1 MSLRAARLVFVTLV
15 AAAIAPPAAA
25 EIGPSP
31 AVPTAEVDLP
41 PGHFRIRP
49 FGAADGLR
57 NLIVLGITQDGDGML
72 WVATDDGVYRYDGQQ
87 FTHYSMQD
95 GLPAMGVRVLGIA
108 PDGALCAGTRDG
120 MACWN
125 GSRFSPHGAEG
136 VPRTSV
142 QALATGPGALW
153 AGTTEGLLVRRGN
166 GAFAPAPGWP
176 TRPARPV
183 KAIWVDAE
191 GVVVGDDAMLQ
202 LSAGDGVWHRLG
214 PEVGLGGERIASVLR
229 DRDGTLWIRSVHH
242 LWQLPRGAAHVVDL
256 SDGLPAGSDMSG
268 ESCGMAISPWGDV
281 LVGSERGLVR
291 RRAGGWQL
299 LDTSVGIP
307 VREARTLFVDREG
320 TVWIGSMGL
329 FQWMGRGL
337 IARHNMATGLPD
349 DVVWTIGRDRRDTL
363 WLGTGKCLAGAV
375 DGRWS
380 CLASSVGWSVRTFVF
395 PPQGGVFVGGGP
407 PDLLYVDP
415 AGVATTLE
423 LQGEQVADRHIMA
436 AALGPEGDL
445 WLATTSGLYRLPGA
459 QPGHPERVAIPGA
472 KLDGRF
478 ISVMV
483 ADGRLW
489 TASESGL
496 AVLDRGTWRLLD
508 RSSGFRAS
516 AMRHVIRRRDGRM
529 CVSFTDVDGLTCF
542 QWDGAR
548 ASDLVDISLADGLT
562 SGRIYFL
569 GEDRERRLWIGTGDG
584 VDVVTASGIDHFDE
598 TDGLAGNDATARAFF
613 EDGDGAI
620 WLGASTGVSQ
630 VLAQHYRGPP
640 IAPRTT
646 ILRSALG
653 GAPIPAGLVAPVQVP
668 HEHNSVTASFAADSF
683 IDPRRVEFQV
693 RLSPLETEWST
704 TRLREARYPALPPGS
719 YQLEM
724 RARTGAG
731 AWGPAA
737 ELRFAVLPAWWQ
749 TRWFLGIT
757 GGLVLA
763 GLGGAVTWRQRVLWR
778 RRALLLSQQSDAR
791 FRELIE
797 AMPDLVSV
805 HRDDELV
812 YLNRAARQ
820 MLGVDATRA
829 PREVN
834 LVDRIHPDDRRRAA
848 RLFRAARSD
857 ARSDGQGGSQS
868 DAQGGSQ
875 GGSQS
880 DAQGGSQSD
889 AQGGSQSDAHRSD
902 IQPAGQAV
910 ELRLATGD
918 GSWRR
923 CELSGRRI
931 DLGDGPVVVVTGR
944 DVTERDRLRSKLLV
958 SDRMASLGTLAAGIA
973 HEINNPL
980 AYVTANLE
988 VVAESLAAAPPP
1000 PSPEQRAEH
1009 AELQAAIGDAREGAE
1024 RVRKIVRGLRS
1035 FSRSEE
1041 EKRQSIALPDVL
1053 SAAIRLTSNEVKH
1066 RAVLVLELAP
1076 TPAVLA
1082 DDGRLTQV
1090 FINLLINAA
1099 HAIPEG
1105 NTDANRIT
1113 VRTRAASDGRA
1124 IAEIEDTGAGM
1135 PPEVL
1140 ARAFDP
1146 FFTTKEVGEGTGLG
1160 LSICHGIISGLG
1172 GQITIDSAPGRGCL
1186 VRVVLPPADP
1196 AAEPAPPLVPVTSDA
1211 LPRRR
1216 RVLIVDDEPRVAQ
1229 ALERMLSTD
1238 YDLTLVSCGATAID
1252 HITAGVRYDAIIS
1265 DVMMPNMTGI
1275 ELFDR
1280 LESLAPDQASRVI
1293 FLTGG
1298 VFTPQTQTRLE
1309 AAGNPQ
1315 LHKPVGA
1322 HELRAC
1328 IAKLL
1333 ASPRR
1338 PERVTAAPVQD
1349 RAG

>member
-1 MSLRAARLVFVTLV
+1 MSLRAVSLLFAAGL
-15 AAAIAPPAAA
+15 AAALASPAAA
-25 EIGPSP
+25 QVAP
-31 AVPTAEVDLP
+31 ALAMPPAPEDDLP
-41 PGHFRIRP
+41 QGKVQIRS

-57 NLIVLGITQDGDGML
+57 NLIVLGLAQDGDGML
-72 WVATDDGVYRYDGQQ
+72 WVATDDGVYRYDGQR

-95 GLPAMGVRVLGIA
+95 GLPAMGVRVLGID
-108 PDGALCAGTRDG
+108 PGGALCAGTRDG

-125 GSRFSPHGAEG
+125 GARFSRQGAEG

-142 QALATGPGALW
+142 QALAAGSGALW
-153 AGTTEGLLVRRGN
+153 AGTTEGLLVRRGG
-166 GAFAPAPGWP
+166 GAFEPAQGWP
-176 TRPARPV
+176 AQPARSV
-183 KAIWVDAE
+183 RAIWADAE
-191 GVVVGDDAMLQ
+191 GVVVGDDATLA
-202 LSAGDGVWHRLG
+202 LGAGDGVWRRLG
-214 PEVGLGGERIASVLR
+214 AEAGLGVERIESVLR
-229 DRDGTLWIRSVHH
+229 DREGTLWIRSVHH
-242 LWQLPRGAAHVVDL
+242 LWTLPRGAVRAVDL
-256 SDGLPAGSDMSG
+256 SDGLPTGADSSG
-268 ESCGMAISPWGDV
+268 VACGMAINPWGDV
-281 LVGSERGLVR
+281 LVGTARGIAR
-291 RRAGGWQL
+291 RRPGRWEL
-299 LDTSVGIP
+299 LDASAGFP
-307 VREARTLFVDREG
+307 ARDARTLLVDREG
-320 TVWIGSMGL
+320 TVWIGAMGL

-337 IARHNMATGLPD
+337 LARHDLATGLPD
-349 DVVWTIGRDRRDTL
+349 DTVWTIGRDRQDAL
-363 WLGTGKCLAGAV
+363 WLGTGKCLARAV
-375 DGRWS
+375 EGRWS
-380 CLASSVGWSVRTFVF
+380 CLAPSVGWSVRTFVF
-395 PPQGGVFVGGGP
+395 APHGGVFIGGGP

-415 AGVATTLE
+415 MGQATTLE

-472 KLDGRF
+472 KVDGRF
-478 ISVMV
+478 ISVLSV
-483 ADGRLW
+483 DDRLW
-489 TASESGL
+489 TASDSGL

-508 RSSGFRAS
+508 RSAGFRAS

-548 ASDLVDISLADGLT
+548 ASGLVDISLADGLT

-569 GEDRERRLWIGTGDG
+569 GEDRLRRLWIGTGDG
-584 VDVVTASGIDHFDE
+584 VDVVTARGIDHFDE
-598 TDGLAGNDATARAFF
+598 TDGLAGNDSTARAFF
-613 EDGDGAI
+613 EDSDGSL
-620 WLGASTGVSQ
+620 WLGASTGVSH

-640 IAPRTT
+640 VAPRTT
-646 ILRSALG
+646 ILGSALG
-653 GAPIPAGLVAPVQVP
+653 GSPVQAGLVAPIQVP
-668 HEHNSVTASFAADSF
+668 HEHNSVAASFAADSF

-693 RLSPLETEWST
+693 RLSPLESEWST

-749 TRWFLGIT
+749 TRWFVVLA

-778 RRALLLSQQSDAR
+778 RRALQLAQQSDAR

-805 HRDDELV
+805 HRDDQLI
-812 YLNRAARQ
+812 YLNQAARHL
-820 MLGVDATRA
+820 LGADATRS
-829 PREVN
+829 PRQID
-834 LVDRIHPDDRRRAA
+834 LIDRIHPDDRPRAA
-848 RLFRAARSD
+848 SLFGATRSD
-857 ARSDGQGGSQS
+857 AHGDAPSGTHGPEAQPQG
-868 DAQGGSQ
+868 
-875 GGSQS
+875 
-880 DAQGGSQSD
+880 
-889 AQGGSQSDAHRSD
+889 H
-902 IQPAGQAV
+902 AV
-910 ELRLATGD
+910 ELRLAAGD
-918 GSWRR
+918 GAWRR

-944 DVTERDRLRSKLLV
+944 DVTERDRLRAKLLL

-980 AYVTANLE
+980 AYVSANLE
-988 VVAESLAAAPPP
+988 VVAESLSAAPAVPP
-1000 PSPEQRAEH
+1000 PEPDAQRAERD
-1009 AELQAAIGDAREGAE
+1009 ELLAAIGDAREGAE

-1035 FSRSEE
+1035 FSRSAE
-1041 EKRQSIALPDVL
+1041 EKRVPIALPEVL
-1053 SAAIRLTSNEVKH
+1053 SAAIRLTGNEVKH
-1066 RAVLVLELAP
+1066 RAVLVLDLAP

-1113 VRTRAASDGRA
+1113 VRTRIAPDGRA

-1186 VRVVLPPADP
+1186 VRVVLPPA
-1196 AAEPAPPLVPVTSDA
+1196 AAAAPPAPPPAPPATEAS
-1211 LPRRR
+1211 PRRR
-1216 RVLIVDDEPRVAQ
+1216 RVLIVDDEPRGAQ
-1229 ALERMLSTD
+1229 ALERMLHTD
-1238 YDLTLVSCGATAID
+1238 YDLTLVSCGATAIE
-1252 HITAGVRYDAIIS
+1252 HVTAGIRYDAIIT
-1265 DVMMPNMTGI
+1265 DVMMPNMTGV

-1280 LESLAPDQASRVI
+1280 LEVLAPDQASRVI

-1298 VFTPQTQTRLE
+1298 VFTPQTRTRLE

-1315 LHKPVGA
+1315 LQKPVDA
-1322 HELRAC
+1322 QELRAC
-1328 IAKLL
+1328 LANLL
-1333 ASPRR
+1333 AGPHRA
-1338 PERVTAAPVQD
+1338 ERITAAPVHD

>member
-1 MSLRAARLVFVTLV
+1 MLLRAASLPIVALIATALAAPAAQAEPALVM
-15 AAAIAPPAAA
+15 PPA
-25 EIGPSP
+25 PDD
-31 AVPTAEVDLP
+31 DLP
-41 PGHFRIRP
+41 LGQFRTRT

-57 NLIVLGITQDGDGML
+57 NLIVLGIAQDGDGML

-95 GLPAMGVRVLGIA
+95 GLPAMGVRVLGTA

-125 GSRFSPHGAEG
+125 GARFSPRGAEG

-142 QALATGPGALW
+142 QVLAAGPGALW
-153 AGTTEGLLVRRGN
+153 AGTTEGLLVRRGG
-166 GAFAPAPGWP
+166 GAFEPAPGWP
-176 TRPARPV
+176 IRPLHPV
-183 KAIWVDAE
+183 RAIWADAE
-191 GVVVGDDAMLQ
+191 GVVVGDDAALA
-202 LSAGDGVWHRLG
+202 LGAGDGVWRRFG
-214 PEVGLGGERIASVLR
+214 PEIGLGGERIESVLR
-229 DRDGTLWIRSVHH
+229 DRDGTLWIRSLHH
-242 LWQLPRGAAHVVDL
+242 LWTLPRGAARVVDL
-256 SDGLPAGSDMSG
+256 SDGLPAGADSSG
-268 ESCGMAISPWGDV
+268 VACGMAISPWGDV
-281 LVGSERGLVR
+281 LVGTERGIAR
-291 RRAGGWQL
+291 RRPGRWEL
-299 LDTSVGIP
+299 LDASAGLP
-307 VREARTLFVDREG
+307 AREARTLLVDREG

-337 IARHNMATGLPD
+337 IDRHNMATGLPD
-349 DVVWTIGRDRRDTL
+349 DTVWTIGRDRRDGL
-363 WLGTGKCLAGAV
+363 WLGTGKCLTHAV

-380 CLASSVGWSVRTFVF
+380 CLPASAGWTVRTFVF

-415 AGVATTLE
+415 AGQPTTLE
-423 LQGEQVADRHIMA
+423 LQGERVADRHIMA
-436 AALGPEGDL
+436 ATLGPEGDL

-459 QPGHPERVAIPGA
+459 RPGQPERVAIPGA

-478 ISVMV
+478 ISVISV
-483 ADGRLW
+483 DDRLW
-489 TASESGL
+489 AASESGL
-496 AVLDRGTWRLLD
+496 AVLDHGAWRLLD
-508 RSSGFRAS
+508 HSSGFRAS
-516 AMRHVIRRRDGRM
+516 AMRHVIRRHDGRM

-542 QWDGAR
+542 QWDGDH
-548 ASDLVDISLADGLT
+548 ASELIDISLADGLT

-569 GEDRERRLWIGTGDG
+569 GEDRQRRLWIGTGDG
-584 VDVVTASGIDHFDE
+584 VDVVTAGGVDHFDE

-613 EDGDGAI
+613 EDGDGSI
-620 WLGASTGVSQ
+620 WLGSSTGVSHVQ
-630 VLAQHYRGPP
+630 AQHYRGPP

-646 ILRSALG
+646 ILGSALG
-653 GAPIPAGLVAPVQVP
+653 GAPVPAGLVAPLQVP
-668 HEHNSVTASFAADSF
+668 HERNSVAASFAADSF
-683 IDPRRVEFQV
+683 IDSRRLEFQV
-693 RLSPLETEWST
+693 RLSPLESEWST

-731 AWGPAA
+731 AWGPPA
-737 ELRFAVLPAWWQ
+737 ELRFTVLPAWWQ
-749 TRWFLGIT
+749 TRWFI
-757 GGLVLA
+757 VLA
-763 GLGGAVTWRQRVLWR
+763 GSLALAALGGVVTWRQRVVWR
-778 RRALLLSQQSDAR
+778 RRTVQLTQQSDAR

-805 HRDDELV
+805 HRDDKLI
-812 YLNRAARQ
+812 YLNQAARQ
-820 MLGVDATRA
+820 MLGADATRS
-829 PREVN
+829 PGQVD
-834 LVDRIHPDDRRRAA
+834 LVERIHPDDRPRAET
-848 RLFRAARSD
+848 LF
-857 ARSDGQGGSQS
+857 
-868 DAQGGSQ
+868 
-875 GGSQS
+875 
-880 DAQGGSQSD
+880 
-889 AQGGSQSDAHRSD
+889 SDAHT
-902 IQPAGQAV
+902 AEGQAHGHAV
-910 ELRLATGD
+910 ELRLAAGN
-918 GSWRR
+918 GIWRR

-944 DVTERDRLRSKLLV
+944 DVTERDRLRAKLLL

-980 AYVTANLE
+980 AYVSANLE

-1000 PSPEQRAEH
+1000 PSPEQCAEH
-1009 AELQAAIGDAREGAE
+1009 AEMQAAIGDAREGAE

-1041 EKRQSIALPDVL
+1041 EKRVPIALSDVL
-1053 SAAIRLTSNEVKH
+1053 AGAIRLTSNEVKH
-1066 RAVLVLELAP
+1066 RAVLVLDLAP

-1113 VRTRAASDGRA
+1113 ARTRTAPDGRA

-1135 PPEVL
+1135 PPDVL

-1186 VRVVLPPADP
+1186 VRVVLPPAD
-1196 AAEPAPPLVPVTSDA
+1196 AEARPAPPPTPAIAEVA
-1211 LPRRR
+1211 PRRR

-1229 ALERMLSTD
+1229 ALERLLHTD
-1238 YDLTLVSCGATAID
+1238 YDLTLVSCGASAIE
-1252 HITAGVRYDAIIS
+1252 HVTAGIRYDAIIT
-1265 DVMMPNMTGI
+1265 DVMMPNMTGV

-1280 LESLAPDQASRVI
+1280 LEILAPDQASRVI
-1293 FLTGG
+1293 FMTGG
-1298 VFTPQTQTRLE
+1298 VFTPQTQARLE
-1309 AAGNPQ
+1309 VAGNPQ
-1315 LHKPVGA
+1315 LQKPVSA
-1322 HELRAC
+1322 QELRAC

-1333 ASPRR
+1333 AAPRR
-1338 PERVTAAPVQD
+1338 AERVSSPPLRD
-1349 RAG
+1349 REASAG

>member
-1 MSLRAARLVFVTLV
+1 MLRAVLLTSVALI
-15 AAAIAPPAAA
+15 AAARAAPVWAQVEPAATDDD
-25 EIGPSP
+25 
-31 AVPTAEVDLP
+31 VPLGQV
-41 PGHFRIRP
+41 RIRP

-57 NLIVLGITQDGDGML
+57 NLIVLGIVQDGSGML

-142 QALATGPGALW
+142 QALAAGPGVLW
-153 AGTTEGLLVRRGN
+153 AGTTEGLLIRRGQ
-166 GAFAPAPGWP
+166 GAFAPAAGWP
-176 TRPARPV
+176 LGPAHAV
-183 KAIWVDAE
+183 KAIWADAE
-191 GVVVGDDAMLQ
+191 GVVVGDDAAVMLG
-202 LSAGDGVWHRLG
+202 AGDGAWRRLG
-214 PEVGLGGERIASVLR
+214 AEVGLGSERIESVLR

-242 LWQLPRGAAHVVDL
+242 LWTLARGAAHVDDL

-268 ESCGMAISPWGDV
+268 VPCGMAIAPWGDV
-281 LVGSERGLVR
+281 LVGSERGVAR
-291 RRAGGWQL
+291 RRAGRWQL
-299 LDTSVGIP
+299 LDAAAGIP
-307 VREARTLFVDREG
+307 VREARVLFVDREG
-320 TVWIGSMGL
+320 TVWIGAMGL
-329 FQWMGRGL
+329 YQWMGRGL
-337 IARHNMATGLPD
+337 IARHTVATGLPD
-349 DVVWTIGRDRRDTL
+349 DTVWTIARDRLGTL
-363 WLGTGKCLAGAV
+363 WLGTGKCLARAV

-380 CLASSVGWSVRTFVF
+380 CLPASTGWSVRTFVF
-395 PPQGGVFVGGGP
+395 APAGGVFLGGGP

-415 AGVATTLE
+415 AGQPTTLALE
-423 LQGEQVADRHIMA
+423 GERVADRHIMA
-436 AALGPEGDL
+436 AALGAEGDL

-459 QPGHPERVAIPGA
+459 RPGHPVRVAIPGA
-472 KLDGRF
+472 RPDTRF
-478 ISVMV
+478 ISLLV
-483 ADGRLW
+483 ADNRLW
-489 TASESGL
+489 AAGDAGL
-496 AVLDRGTWRLLD
+496 AVLDHGGWQLLD
-508 RSSGFRAS
+508 HRTGFRAS
-516 AMRHVIRRRDGRM
+516 AMRHAIRRRDGRM

-542 QWDGAR
+542 GWDGAR
-548 ASDLVDISLADGLT
+548 ASGLVDISLADGLT

-569 GEDRERRLWIGTGDG
+569 GEDREQRLWIGTGDG
-584 VDVVTASGIDHFDE
+584 VDVVTASGVDHFDE
-598 TDGLAGNDATARAFF
+598 VDGLAGNDAAARAFF
-613 EDGDGAI
+613 EDGDGSL
-620 WLGASTGVSQ
+620 WLGSSTGVSH

-646 ILRSALG
+646 VLHSALG
-653 GAPIPAGLVAPVQVP
+653 GSPVPAGVTAPLHVP
-668 HEHNSVTASFAADSF
+668 HERNSVAASFAADSF
-683 IDPRRVEFQV
+683 LDPRRVEFQV

-704 TRLREARYPALPPGS
+704 TRLREARYPALPPGG
-719 YQLEM
+719 YQLEI

-731 AWGPAA
+731 SWGPPA

-749 TRWFLGIT
+749 TRWFTVIA

-778 RRALLLSQQSDAR
+778 RRALQLSQQSDAR

-805 HRDDELV
+805 HRDDQLV
-812 YLNRAARQ
+812 YLNQAARQ
-820 MLGVDATRA
+820 MLGAGATRA
-829 PREVN
+829 PRDIN
-834 LVDRIHPDDRRRAA
+834 LLDRIHPDDRPRA
-848 RLFRAARSD
+848 RNLFTET
-857 ARSDGQGGSQS
+857 QS
-868 DAQGGSQ
+868 AEP
-875 GGSQS
+875 
-880 DAQGGSQSD
+880 
-889 AQGGSQSDAHRSD
+889 
-902 IQPAGQAV
+902 PAPSHAV
-910 ELRLATGD
+910 ELRLTGGD
-918 GSWRR
+918 GAWRH

-944 DVTERDRLRSKLLV
+944 DVTERDRLRSKLLL

-980 AYVTANLE
+980 AYVSANLE
-988 VVAESLAAAPPP
+988 VVSEALAAAPVAS
-1000 PSPEQRAEH
+1000 SPAMQAEH

-1035 FSRSEE
+1035 FSRSAE
-1041 EKRQSIALPDVL
+1041 EKRMPIALPDVL
-1053 SAAIRLTSNEVKH
+1053 AAAIRLTGNEVKH
-1066 RAVLVLELAP
+1066 RAVLALEFAP
-1076 TPAVLA
+1076 TPPVLA

-1090 FINLLINAA
+1090 FINLLVNAA
-1099 HAIPEG
+1099 HAIPVG

-1113 VRTRAASDGRA
+1113 VRTRTAPDGRA
-1124 IAEIEDTGAGM
+1124 MAEIEDTGAGM

-1186 VRVVLPPADP
+1186 VRVVLPPARTE
-1196 AAEPAPPLVPVTSDA
+1196 AEPAPPPSTAIADIA
-1211 LPRRR
+1211 ARR

-1229 ALERMLSTD
+1229 ALERMLQPD
-1238 YDLTLVSCGATAID
+1238 YDLTLVSCGATAIE
-1252 HITAGVRYDAIIS
+1252 HITAGTRYDAIIT
-1265 DVMMPNMTGI
+1265 DVMMPNMTGV

-1280 LESLAPDQASRVI
+1280 LELVAPEQASRVI

-1315 LHKPVGA
+1315 LQKPVGTE
-1322 HELRAC
+1322 ELRTCVAR
-1328 IAKLL
+1328 LL
-1333 ASPRR
+1333 TGPRR
-1338 PERVTAAPVQD
+1338 PGRVAAAAAPAQD
-1349 RAG
+1349 LAG